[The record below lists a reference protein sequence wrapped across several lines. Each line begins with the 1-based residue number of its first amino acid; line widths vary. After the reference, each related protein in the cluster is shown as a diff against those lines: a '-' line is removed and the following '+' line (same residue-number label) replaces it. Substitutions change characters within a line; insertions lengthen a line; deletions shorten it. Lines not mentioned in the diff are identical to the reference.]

1 MTEVHLAGP
10 TASEELRCMFV
21 EACARPTDIHQ
32 LLTVMRDTASGCK
45 HITEMGVGTGQST
58 LAWLIVQPDKL
69 VCYDLGFQD
78 CVHTLERVCG
88 RTDFRF
94 YLGHSFYVDIEPTD
108 LLFIDTNHNYSQIKE
123 ELRLHAEK
131 VSRFIVM
138 HDTTTFADH
147 SEDNLPPGMWQAIE
161 EFLAAHPE
169 WTLMTRFH
177 HNNGLTILKRVA

>member
-1 MTEVHLAGP
+1 MIPKIRSIVDHFGKVPMDAIAGKGQA
-10 TASEELRCMFV
+10 TKEDWDALR
-21 EACARPTDIHQ
+21 T
-32 LLTVMRDTASGCK
+32 
-45 HITEMGVGTGQST
+45 
-58 LAWLIVQPDKL
+58 WLQ
-69 VCYDLGFQD
+69 
-78 CVHTLERVCG
+78 
-88 RTDFRF
+88 
-94 YLGHSFYVDIEPTD
+94 
-108 LLFIDTNHNYSQIKE
+108 LFIDTNHNYSQIKE

-169 WTLMTRFH
+169 WTLMARFH